1 MALPSSQDPR
11 AQPTWEN
18 VTLFLLT
25 LSVLALCWMMAVP
38 FLHALV
44 GSITLAVVTN
54 QPYRWLESK
63 CRRPAL
69 AAIIA
74 VAVVTVLVI
83 TPISFLIQEL
93 AKQALA
99 VATLM
104 REGTLQ
110 QKIVD
115 LLNQHPALASRLE
128 SATANIN
135 LKQATQTTAAYM
147 ASHLGGVLSN
157 SVGALLQLVVMMFIL
172 FFLYR
177 DHKLALS
184 TLRSILPLSE
194 SETDL
199 VLSRSTDTIYA
210 TALGRFIVAAV
221 QGLLAGLAFWAL
233 GVRGAFLLGLLT
245 ALVAVVPGVG
255 AYLVWVP
262 VAVYLALS
270 GHWVKALILTGWGS
284 VVVSTVDNF
293 LYPALVGSKLQMH
306 TVAVLLAVLGG
317 IAFFGISGIILG
329 PVLLTL
335 AKTLLGIWVQ
345 KTRSAALIERS

>member
-1 MALPSSQDPR
+1 MALPPSQRPR

-25 LSVLALCWMMAVP
+25 LGVLVLCWAVAVP
-38 FLHALV
+38 FLPALV

-69 AAIIA
+69 AAIL
-74 VAVVTVLVI
+74 AVVVVTLLVI
-83 TPISFLIQEL
+83 TPIFFLVQEL

-99 VATLM
+99 AATLM

-128 SATANIN
+128 SAAANIN
-135 LKQATQTTAAYM
+135 LRQASQNTAAYL
-147 ASHLGGVLSN
+147 ASHLAGVLSN
-157 SVGALLQLVVMMFIL
+157 SVGALVQLVLMMFIL

-177 DHKLALS
+177 DRKLALS

-199 VLSRSTDTIYA
+199 VLDRSSDTIYA
-210 TALGRFIVAAV
+210 VASGRFIVAAV

-233 GVRGAFLLGLLT
+233 GVKAAFLLGLLT
-245 ALVAVVPGVG
+245 ALVAIVPAVG

-262 VAVYLALS
+262 VAVYLALT
-270 GHWVKALILTGWGS
+270 GHWIKAVILTGWGS
-284 VVVSTVDNF
+284 LVVSTVDNF
-293 LYPALVGSKLQMH
+293 LYPALVGSRLQQH
-306 TVAVLLAVLGG
+306 TVAVLLSVLGG
-317 IAFFGISGIILG
+317 IALFGIPGVILG
-329 PVLLTL
+329 PVLLTV
-335 AKTLLGIWVQ
+335 AKTLLEIWVH
-345 KTRSAALIERS
+345 KTKPAP